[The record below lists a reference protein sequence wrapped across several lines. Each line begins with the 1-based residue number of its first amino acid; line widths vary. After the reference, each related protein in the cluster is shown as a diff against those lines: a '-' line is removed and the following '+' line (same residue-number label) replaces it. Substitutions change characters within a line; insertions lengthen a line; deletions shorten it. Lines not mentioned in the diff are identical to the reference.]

1 MNKLIKLFIASAL
14 VMGFQVP
21 AFAQASLEEVIVT
34 AQRTEQS
41 LQDVPIAVTALSS
54 DDLDTKQVITFSDL
68 QLNVPGLNFGQTNFS
83 GSSINIRGIGNLS
96 TGDSFDGSVSYHI
109 NDGTITT
116 TGIGVENYDVERIE
130 ILRGPQGT
138 LFGRGTTAGSVNVI
152 NNKAELG
159 EDYGKIKVTAGNYN
173 TQKLEYM
180 ANLSITDQ
188 VSARFAGYALKRDG
202 YIDNLYLPD
211 TNYDGRDQDSARLS
225 LAWENDQTRIDFNH
239 EVYNEDSTRALKG
252 DYICENS
259 PTPDRGCVFGGQ
271 KREQANPAGTYDGI
285 IAAALLGIAPAGANV
300 DRYIASG
307 LLSTADN
314 SVRPANMQRGQTHV
328 DFAPVWETDSDLTQ
342 LLISHDLDMGTIS
355 FNATLQDSNYY
366 NRADTDMAVGPR
378 IGCANAAGNI
388 VVNDGSGICA
398 RAADNA
404 SGGTFNLMNIAVGGY
419 RGVRG
424 PTIAEEIAGNITALE
439 QDKYLLVKDYN
450 RTAFIDGN
458 TGERQTRYYELKF
471 NSDFDGPHNF
481 LFGVNT
487 FEIESISRFLTAS
500 SPLSMLAPAASYY
513 PRTFGTAN
521 AYDLDAFGVFGEYYY
536 QINDDMKLTV
546 GARWAD
552 EEKNI
557 DTFRSTYNMGTD
569 YNSGAVGA
577 AVAALG
583 RQAFANQGWPQNG
596 DALLVHASMTSCV
609 PSADALAAAGGIPAS
624 GNFCNESANEVLQAM
639 KDIDGSDITATL
651 NAEAIA
657 YATAAAAKVAADTA
671 LAADPN
677 NLTKQATAAAAL
689 IAATSATLQ
698 SVITVSTVDSMYVAD
713 LDYRKNGWP
722 ALNTD
727 KFDYE
732 TVSGRVV
739 FDWQYDD
746 NSMFYA
752 SYSRGVKPAGVN
764 PAYNPRIYRPCSAG
778 SSGGK
783 AWVAGS
789 PATCIDIPS
798 QTEEEESD
806 TFEVGV
812 KTDLMDGQ
820 LRLNASAYFTDY
832 TNLQLASVIAATT
845 YNFNSDAEIMGAEL
859 ELAYLPEWDNNLRFD
874 LMFSFIDSEIT
885 SDDSRLNPFNKLAL
899 GTGAPSDDYHLM
911 RCTAL
916 LYDATAACIGTA
928 FLVKKSDLNAA
939 AAAIGTATAAAVALA
954 ADQNNAAKQAAAA
967 AANAALSIPAAD
979 WIGGLG
985 QITGLPN
992 AAGDTATANIY
1003 PSYGDRNKFDVA
1015 GTTGLYNI
1023 PTFVGL
1029 NSPIK
1034 GNELPQTPETAINLT
1049 ATYQVNLGNGDLLVP
1064 TLTYYYQSD
1073 MFSTEYNVVA
1083 TDTIESWDEINLGLL
1098 YVPAQGD
1105 WTVKAYAR
1113 NVTDEDNVTTK
1124 YNSTDITGNFQ
1135 TWQYREPRTVGIELT
1150 MDF

>member
-1 MNKLIKLFIASAL
+1 MNKLTKLFIASAL

-41 LQDVPIAVTALSS
+41 LQDVPIAVTALSGA
-54 DDLDTKQVITFSDL
+54 DLDTKQVITFSDL

-159 EDYGKIKVTAGNYN
+159 EDYGKIKVTAGNYK

-188 VSARFAGYALKRDG
+188 LSARFAGYALKRDG

-211 TNYDGRDQDSARLS
+211 TNYDGRDQNSARLS
-225 LAWENDQTRIDFNH
+225 LAWENDQTRVDFNY

-285 IAAALLGIAPAGANV
+285 IAAALLNIAPAGANI
-300 DRYIASG
+300 DAYIASG

-314 SVRPANMQRGQTHV
+314 SVRPANMKRGQTHV
-328 DFAPVWETDSDLTQ
+328 DFAPVWEVDSDLTQ
-342 LLISHDLDMGTIS
+342 LLISHDLDAGTLS

-378 IGCANAAGNI
+378 IGCKNNAGAV
-388 VVNDGSGICA
+388 VVNDGTGVCA
-398 RAADNA
+398 SAAQNA

-424 PTIAEEIAGNITALE
+424 PTIAEEIAGNITVLE

-513 PRTFGTAN
+513 PATFGTAN

-609 PSADALAAAGGIPAS
+609 PSADGLAGYTAG

-639 KDIDGSDITATL
+639 KDINGTDITATL
-651 NAEAIA
+651 NAEAAA
-657 YATAAAAKVAADTA
+657 YATAAVAKVAADTA

-677 NLTKQATAAAAL
+677 NATKQATAAAAL

-698 SVITVSTVDSMYVAD
+698 SVITIATNVDAMYVAD

-752 SYSRGVKPAGVN
+752 SYARGVKPAGVN

-783 AWVAGS
+783 AWVAGDA
-789 PATCIDIPS
+789 ATCIDIPS

-885 SDDSRLNPFNKLAL
+885 SDDSRLNPFNKLAI

-928 FLVKKSDLNAA
+928 FLVKKADLN
-939 AAAIGTATAAAVALA
+939 TALA
-954 ADQNNAAKQAAAA
+954 AMGT
-967 AANAALSIPAAD
+967 ANQTISPTD
-979 WIGGLG
+979 WITGLG
-985 QITGLPN
+985 QIQGQQN
-992 AAGDTATANIY
+992 AAGAVATVNSY

-1015 GTTGLYNI
+1015 GTAGLYNI
-1023 PTFVGL
+1023 DTFVGL

-1083 TDTIESWDEINLGLL
+1083 TDTIESWDEFNLGLL

-1105 WTVKAYAR
+1105 WTIKAYAR